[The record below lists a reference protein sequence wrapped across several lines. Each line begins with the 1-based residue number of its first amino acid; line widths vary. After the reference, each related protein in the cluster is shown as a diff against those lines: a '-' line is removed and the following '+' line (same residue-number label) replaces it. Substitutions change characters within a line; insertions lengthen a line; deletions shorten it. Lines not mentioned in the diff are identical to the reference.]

1 MPTRLLERQAKGCL
15 RAPRYVHGLIDFAS
29 SDYLGLAHSS
39 QLTEAALQ
47 EWKKHKGDLN
57 GFGATGSRLLTG
69 HTAYVEKL
77 EQQLADF
84 HRFEAATL
92 FSCGYMANLGLL
104 SAVAKAN
111 DVFFYD
117 AHLHASSHDGMRLS
131 QARIFPFRHN
141 QVEHLEQQLKK
152 KQCSG
157 SLGKRF
163 ICIESIYSTDGS
175 IAPLKDFAWLAKQ
188 YDAHLIVDEAHA
200 VGVCGPAGRGL
211 TAEFGLMPEVFAQ
224 VTTFGKALGV
234 YGAVV
239 LGSGT
244 LKQLLANFA
253 RTFIY
258 TTALPLISLAAIKS
272 SYDILPT
279 LESERQN
286 LRERIGQFK
295 KFSANAS
302 ETSIQPIKIRGNEA
316 VKAASLTLANFG
328 YDVRALMSP
337 TVQRGHERLRI
348 CLHAYNSSTEVEGLI
363 EALNCIERGV
373 HA

>member
-1 MPTRLLERQAKGCL
+1 MPFRLLERQAKGNL
-15 RAPRYVHGLIDFAS
+15 RLPRYVQGLVDFAS

-39 QLTEAALQ
+39 RLADATLQ
-47 EWKKHKGDLN
+47 EWKNCKGNLS

-69 HTAYVEKL
+69 HSAYVEKL

-84 HRFEAATL
+84 HGYESATL

-104 SAVAKAN
+104 STVAN
-111 DVFFYD
+111 PRDVIFYD

-131 QARIFPFRHN
+131 QAKIFPFRHN
-141 QVEHLEQQLKK
+141 QADHLEKRLKK
-152 KQCSG
+152 NSSSG
-157 SLGKRF
+157 RRF

-200 VGVCGPAGRGL
+200 VGVCGPGGRGL
-211 TAEFGLMPEVFAQ
+211 VAEYLLMPLLYAQ
-224 VTTFGKALGV
+224 VTTFGKGLGV

-239 LGSGT
+239 LGSST
-244 LKQLLANFA
+244 LKQLLVNFA
-253 RTFIY
+253 RSFIY

-279 LESERQN
+279 LELERQN
-286 LRERIGQFK
+286 LQENIQQLK
-295 KFSANAS
+295 KFSSNAS
-302 ETSIQPIKIRGNEA
+302 ETPIQAIKIFGNDA
-316 VKAASLTLANFG
+316 VKAASLKLAHRG

-337 TVQRGHERLRI
+337 TVQRGHECLRI
-348 CLHAYNSSTEVEGLI
+348 CLHAYNSRAEVDGIL
-363 EALNCIERGV
+363 EALRSCDI